1 VDTTSEIERIELV
14 ARSDGQR
21 GRFGYRKKYI
31 ISRRYY
37 SVILRW
43 GRENKAEYTYQEQR
57 KDFETSE
64 LARAFVIEQMYK
76 KMDKGYE
83 RTGV

>member
-1 VDTTSEIERIELV
+1 MNDFDFIERIELV

-21 GRFGYRKKYI
+21 GRFGYRKKYT
-31 ISRRYY
+31 ISRRYN

-43 GRENKAEYTYQEQR
+43 GRENLPEYTYQEQR
-57 KDFETSE
+57 KDFDSAE
-64 LARAFVIEQMYK
+64 LAKAFVVEQVYK

-83 RTGV
+83 RAGV